1 VRQAGRCSSVA
12 PAWKED
18 ACGDT
23 ASASVKSEMID
34 DLRRNKDAFV
44 GCLLGRAKH
53 FFLHLPFSSFS
64 FFFFFPLFLAY
75 SVLVFSYFLEW

>member
-1 VRQAGRCSSVA
+1 MRQAGRCSSVA

-53 FFLHLPFSSFS
+53 FFLHLPFSGFSFS
-64 FFFFFPLFLAY
+64 FSSLFLAY
-75 SVLVFSYFLEW
+75 SLLLFSYFLEW